1 MESAMPT
8 STPTRTPQ
16 IAAVQHILTTPAIAA
31 RIAPYLG
38 EDGPD
43 WAGILEEAQT
53 MSGGQELLVR
63 TAHDLAE
70 GTSLTAVWELPERLG
85 PTGFAR
91 VVEALAMA
99 RQEGAWVTADVPPL
113 AAAA

>member
-1 MESAMPT
+1 MPT
-8 STPTRTPQ
+8 ITTTRTPQ
-16 IAAVQHILTTPAIAA
+16 RAAVTHILTTPAIAA
-31 RIAPYLG
+31 RTAPHLG

-43 WAGILEEAQT
+43 WAGILGEART

-63 TAHDLAE
+63 VAHDLSE

-85 PTGFAR
+85 HTGFAR
-91 VVEALAMA
+91 VVEALAMC